1 MIAEFFPELSVFLF
15 AHNLVTSEFEV
26 IKSLAD
32 AEMLVEIDYRGNYMD
47 TPEFADTLYQVYG
60 FDRIN

>member
-1 MIAEFFPELSVFLF
+1 MIAETFPELSVFLF
-15 AHNLVTSEFEV
+15 AHNFVTSEFEV

-47 TPEFADTLYQVYG
+47 TP
-60 FDRIN
+60 